1 MYIKSYEYTR
11 AYEWLWMCNIYISYI
26 IVLYLYYIY
35 YYIYIVH
42 VCAYRASEIV
52 LDQIRLER
60 KMSKYVKPPHLKG
73 KDFAFVRRSLGVQLQ
88 QANLPSGNGCAWL
101 SIGFASLLDFRI
113 KIWTFVGKL
122 LKIFKKKCWSFQ
134 VFTCVHHQ
142 LSPETFVPRGCLCGW
157 PSLVCTSGNAH
168 RSLEPA
174 AKAGVTKSPIYSNQV
189 GWPH

>member
-1 MYIKSYEYTR
+1 MIMNVY
-11 AYEWLWMCNIYISYI
+11 IYISYI

-122 LKIFKKKCWSFQ
+122 LKIFKKNAEVFRCSR
-134 VFTCVHHQ
+134 VFT
-142 LSPETFVPRGCLCGW
+142 
-157 PSLVCTSGNAH
+157 TS
-168 RSLEPA
+168 
-174 AKAGVTKSPIYSNQV
+174 
-189 GWPH
+189 